1 MPKNS
6 LNTKKTQFQTKAKN
20 YALILDLLKE
30 FELAYNLAPELT
42 KAQIQQLKLLLN
54 QIVKE
59 KKE

>member
-6 LNTKKTQFQTKAKN
+6 LNSKSFQSQTKAKN

-30 FELAYNLAPELT
+30 LELAYNLSPKLT